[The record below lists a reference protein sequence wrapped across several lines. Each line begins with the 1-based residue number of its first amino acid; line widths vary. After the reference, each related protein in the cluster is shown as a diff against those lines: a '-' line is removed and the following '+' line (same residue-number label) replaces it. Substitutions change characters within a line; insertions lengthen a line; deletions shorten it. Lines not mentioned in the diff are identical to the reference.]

1 MFDINEIEDYLRAE
15 QDHSVEHTYELI
27 ANEPS
32 SRVVDAYSLLGDGH
46 YEGTTRRASAHL
58 EEGHSIINGL

>member
-1 MFDINEIEDYLRAE
+1 MYCITEIEEHLHSE
-15 QDHSVEHTYELI
+15 QDHTLEHTYQMI

-32 SRVVDAYSLLGDGH
+32 GRVVDAYSLLGDGH
-46 YEGTTRRASAHL
+46 YEGTTRRAYAHL